1 MLESCIV
8 CLVWQSIPRNFGKDS
23 SWRITSNVPSPSL
36 DAGKRATKPIQ
47 ETAWFITV
55 MVLIAVILI
64 ALLIMILWTR
74 HRGTKY
80 LGKLLLLLPKCKA
93 QFQLLFTSGIKI
105 WASLTDIQ
113 FLSISDKFGR
123 K

>member
-1 MLESCIV
+1 M
-8 CLVWQSIPRNFGKDS
+8 CLLWQSIPRSFGQDS
-23 SWRITSNVPSPSL
+23 SWRITNTVPSPFL
-36 DAGKRATKPIQ
+36 DAGKRVTKPIQ
-47 ETAWFITV
+47 ETAWFITL

-80 LGKLLLLLPKCKA
+80 LGKLLLLFPKCKA

-105 WASLTDIQ
+105 WASLTNRSKTDIQ